1 MARTAISLTPAAADR
16 VRELLA
22 SKGEG
27 ALGLKLGSS
36 RPAARLQLPARLR
49 ARDQPGAEV
58 VDVDGIKVVIE
69 PRAVMHVLGT
79 ELDFVAD
86 KLGAQFVFK
95 NPNEKAR
102 CGCGESF
109 SVVGRAAAPRLAG
122 RYLHPARRQR
132 AHLRGPGGLPCSTW
146 RGCVMSPSRAPAAAL
161 DGLRHPSSW
170 TRPTSTAA

>member
-1 MARTAISLTPAAADR
+1 MGRLGLARAVVAEMGMARTVISLTPAAADR

-27 ALGLKLGSS
+27 ALGLKLDVKPSGCSGLS
-36 RPAARLQLPARLR
+36 YQLDFAREIE
-49 ARDQPGAEV
+49 PGAEV

-69 PRAVMHVLGT
+69 PRAVMYVLGT

-86 KLGAQFVFK
+86 KLGAQFVFR

-109 SVVGRAAAPRLAG
+109 SV
-122 RYLHPARRQR
+122 
-132 AHLRGPGGLPCSTW
+132 
-146 RGCVMSPSRAPAAAL
+146 
-161 DGLRHPSSW
+161 
-170 TRPTSTAA
+170 